1 MRLRSRNVLVG
12 VSGGIAAYKAA
23 ELIRLLAKEGA
34 NVRVVMTENATQFIT
49 PLTLQT
55 LSGNPV
61 LTRTFDLASGA
72 EIKHVAWADEAHVVV
87 LAPATANLLAKA
99 AHGIADDLLT
109 SMLLVVRCPVVVA
122 PAMNMH
128 MWTHPI
134 VQANLVRLRDAL
146 GWRVVEPVEGMLA
159 CGYEGQGKLAAPETI
174 ADAVVRALRPADLQ
188 GRRILI
194 TAGPTREHLDPV
206 RFISNPST
214 GKMGIALAAAAAERG
229 AEVTLV
235 LGPTEIPVPSGIAS
249 VVRVESAQEMYEAAQ
264 RAFAQADV
272 FLAAAA
278 VADQRPVHQAPQKVK
293 KGPEDELVQLTRTPD
308 ILYELSKRKEGRVL
322 VGFAAETENIIEHAR
337 EKLVRK
343 ACDFIVANDVTEP
356 GSGFGSTTN
365 HAIIVT
371 ADGVERLPT
380 LDKRELAH
388 QILDRVTALFD
399 KRTAASR

>member
-1 MRLRSRNVLVG
+1 MRLQSRNVLVG
-12 VSGGIAAYKAA
+12 VSGGIAAYKTA
-23 ELIRLLAKEGA
+23 ELVRLLVKDGA

-61 LTRTFDLASGA
+61 LTHTFDLASGA
-72 EIKHVAWADEAHVVV
+72 EIKHVAWADEADVLV

-122 PAMNMH
+122 PAMNVH

-134 VQANLVRLRDAL
+134 VQANLSRLRDTL
-146 GWRVVEPVEGMLA
+146 GWHVVEPVEGLLA

-174 ADAVVRALRPADLQ
+174 ADAVARALRPADLK
-188 GRRILI
+188 GRRILV

-214 GKMGIALAAAAAERG
+214 GKMGIAVAAAAAERG

-235 LGPTEIPVPSGIAS
+235 LGPTESPVPPGIAS
-249 VVRVESAQEMYEAAQ
+249 VVRVESAQEMFEAAQ
-264 RAFAQADV
+264 HAYSQADA
-272 FLAAAA
+272 FIAAAA
-278 VADQRPVHQAPQKVK
+278 VADQRPVRRAPQKVK
-293 KGPEDELVQLTRTPD
+293 KGQEDEMIQLTRTPD

-322 VGFAAETENIIEHAR
+322 VGFAAETENVVEHAR
-337 EKLVRK
+337 EKLARK
-343 ACDFIVANDVTEP
+343 NCDFIVANDVTEP
-356 GSGFGSTTN
+356 GSGFGTPTN

-371 ADGVERLPT
+371 ADAVERLPM

-388 QILDRVTALFD
+388 RILDRVAALLAQ
-399 KRTAASR
+399 RTAATR